1 MSISLKNYTLK
12 YLAAAL
18 LVIIAVWAA
27 LFYAV
32 ILDELYDNTDDGLKD
47 LKIQIIRKAY
57 TDDATLGIN
66 EFDFNQFKITPVSY
80 AQYKEG
86 NFFRNELFYME
97 YDDEME
103 PYRILETYFLD
114 GKGNHYKLEI
124 RTSTVEEDDFG
135 LDLFFALIFLYI
147 FLVVSIV
154 LINNIVLKKI
164 WKPFYGTLENLGK
177 YEFGKQYKPKQN
189 TTEIREFKLLDQ
201 KIEKMIERNETA
213 FTQQKQFIEN
223 ASHELQ
229 TPLAIAISKLD
240 LLIEKETVPQ
250 EILTDLSETKHGLI
264 RLVNLNKSLL
274 LLSRI
279 ENNQYTDKREIEINE
294 VVKHVLDD
302 FTDLL
307 QFKNIVLEFAETAV
321 FKTVINPDLAYIL
334 ISNLIRN
341 AVKYN
346 STDGKII
353 VTVHADELTIKNTAV
368 VNEPLNAELVFN
380 RFYKAA
386 NDNTSTGLGL
396 SIVKSIAENHAEL
409 NIVYAFENNFHV
421 FSVKG
426 RNS

>member
-66 EFDFNQFKITPVSY
+66 EFDFNQFKITPVSS

-114 GKGNHYKLEI
+114 GNGNHYRLEI

-154 LINNIVLKKI
+154 LINNIVLKKV
-164 WKPFYGTLENLGK
+164 WKPFYGTLENLGQ

-307 QFKNIVLEFAETAV
+307 QFKNIVLEFAEAAV

-346 STDGKII
+346 STGGKII
-353 VTVHADELTIKNTAV
+353 VTVHTDELTIKNTAV
-368 VNEPLNAELVFN
+368 VNEPLNPELVFN

-421 FSVKG
+421 FSVKT

>member
-12 YLAAAL
+12 YLALAL

-57 TDDATLGIN
+57 TDEATLQIK
-66 EFDFNQFKITPVSY
+66 EFDFNQFKITPVNYS
-80 AQYKEG
+80 QYKEG

-103 PYRILETYFLD
+103 PYRILETYFVD
-114 GKGNHYKLEI
+114 RNGNYQKLEI
-124 RTSTVEEDDFG
+124 RTSTVEEDDFR

-154 LINNIVLKKI
+154 LINNIVLKKV
-164 WKPFYGTLENLGK
+164 WKPFYITLDNLGK
-177 YEFGKQYKPKQN
+177 YEFGKLYKPKQS
-189 TTEIREFKLLDQ
+189 TTEILEFKLLDL
-201 KIEKMIERNETA
+201 KIDKMIERNETA
-213 FTQQKQFIEN
+213 FLQQKQFIEN

-229 TPLAIAISKLD
+229 TPLAIAINKLD
-240 LLIEKETVPQ
+240 LLIEKESFP
-250 EILTDLSETKHGLI
+250 EDNLIDLSETKNGLI

-274 LLSRI
+274 MLSRI
-279 ENNQYTDKREIEINE
+279 ENNQYTDKKEIEINE
-294 VVKHVLDD
+294 VVKHVLED
-302 FTDLL
+302 FSDLL
-307 QFKNIVLEFAETAV
+307 QFKNIVIDFSESTQ
-321 FKTVINPDLAYIL
+321 FKTVINTDLAYIL

-346 STDGKII
+346 SDGGKII
-353 VTVHADELTIKNTAV
+353 VTVDSYGVKIKNTSIG
-368 VNEPLNAELVFN
+368 NEPLSELVFN
-380 RFYKAA
+380 RFYKAV

-396 SIVKSIAENHAEL
+396 SIVKSIAENHTAL
-409 NIVYAFENNFHV
+409 NILYSFENNFHV
-421 FSVKG
+421 FSLKTK
-426 RNS
+426 NS

>member
-66 EFDFNQFKITPVSY
+66 EFDFNQFKITPVSS

-114 GKGNHYKLEI
+114 GNGNHYRLEI

-154 LINNIVLKKI
+154 LINNIVLKKV

-201 KIEKMIERNETA
+201 KIEKMIDRNETA

-240 LLIEKETVPQ
+240 LLIERETVSQ

-346 STDGKII
+346 STGGKII
-353 VTVHADELTIKNTAV
+353 VKVHADELTIKNTVV

>member
-12 YLAAAL
+12 YLALAL

-57 TDDATLGIN
+57 TDEATLQIK
-66 EFDFNQFKITPVSY
+66 EFDFNQFKITPVNYS
-80 AQYKEG
+80 QYKEG

-103 PYRILETYFLD
+103 PYRILETYFVD
-114 GKGNHYKLEI
+114 RNGNYKKLEI
-124 RTSTVEEDDFG
+124 RTSTVEEDDFR

-154 LINNIVLKKI
+154 LINNIVLKKV
-164 WKPFYGTLENLGK
+164 WKPFYITLDNLGK
-177 YEFGKQYKPKQN
+177 YEFGKLYKPKQS
-189 TTEIREFKLLDQ
+189 TTEILEFKLLDL
-201 KIEKMIERNETA
+201 KIDKMIERNETA
-213 FTQQKQFIEN
+213 FLQQKQFIEN

-229 TPLAIAISKLD
+229 TPLAIAINKLD
-240 LLIEKETVPQ
+240 LLIEKESFP
-250 EILTDLSETKHGLI
+250 EDNLIDLSETKNGLI

-274 LLSRI
+274 MLSRI
-279 ENNQYTDKREIEINE
+279 ENNQYTDKSEIEMNE
-294 VVKHVLDD
+294 VVKHVLED
-302 FTDLL
+302 FSDLL
-307 QFKNIVLEFAETAV
+307 QFKNIDLDFSESTQ

-346 STDGKII
+346 SDGGKII
-353 VTVHADELTIKNTAV
+353 VTVDSYGVKIKNTSIG
-368 VNEPLNAELVFN
+368 NEPLSELIFN
-380 RFYKAA
+380 RFYKAV
-386 NDNTSTGLGL
+386 NDNSSTGLGL
-396 SIVKSIAENHAEL
+396 SIVKSIAENHAAL
-409 NIVYAFENNFHV
+409 NILYSFENNFHV
-421 FSVKG
+421 FSLKTK
-426 RNS
+426 NS

>member
-12 YLAAAL
+12 YLALAL

-57 TDDATLGIN
+57 TDEATLQIK
-66 EFDFNQFKITPVSY
+66 EFDFNQFKITPVNYS
-80 AQYKEG
+80 QYKEG

-103 PYRILETYFLD
+103 PYRILETYFVD
-114 GKGNHYKLEI
+114 RNGNYQKLEI
-124 RTSTVEEDDFG
+124 RTSTVEEDDFR

-154 LINNIVLKKI
+154 LINNIVLKKV
-164 WKPFYGTLENLGK
+164 WKPFYITLDNLGK
-177 YEFGKQYKPKQN
+177 YEFGKLYKPKQS
-189 TTEIREFKLLDQ
+189 TTEIREFKLLDL
-201 KIEKMIERNETA
+201 KIDKMIERNETA
-213 FTQQKQFIEN
+213 FLQQKQFIEN

-229 TPLAIAISKLD
+229 TPLAIAINKLD
-240 LLIEKETVPQ
+240 LLIEKESFP
-250 EILTDLSETKHGLI
+250 EDNLIDLSETKNGLI

-274 LLSRI
+274 MLSRI
-279 ENNQYTDKREIEINE
+279 ENNQYTDKSEIEMNE
-294 VVKHVLDD
+294 VVKHVLED
-302 FTDLL
+302 FSDLL
-307 QFKNIVLEFAETAV
+307 QFKNIDLDFSEVAQ

-346 STDGKII
+346 SDGGKII
-353 VTVHADELTIKNTAV
+353 VTVDSYGVKIKNTSIG
-368 VNEPLNAELVFN
+368 NEPLSELVFN
-380 RFYKAA
+380 RFYKAV

-396 SIVKSIAENHAEL
+396 SIVKSIAENHAAL
-409 NIVYAFENNFHV
+409 NILYSFENNFHI
-421 FSVKG
+421 FSLKTK
-426 RNS
+426 NS

>member
-12 YLAAAL
+12 YLALAL

-57 TDDATLGIN
+57 IDEATLQIK
-66 EFDFNQFKITPVSY
+66 EFDFNQFKITPVNYS
-80 AQYKEG
+80 QYKEG

-103 PYRILETYFLD
+103 PYRILETYFVD
-114 GKGNHYKLEI
+114 RNGNYQKLEI
-124 RTSTVEEDDFG
+124 RTSTVEEDDFR

-154 LINNIVLKKI
+154 LINNIVLKKV
-164 WKPFYGTLENLGK
+164 WKPFYITLDNLGK
-177 YEFGKQYKPKQN
+177 YEFGKLYKAKQS

-201 KIEKMIERNETA
+201 KIDKMIERNEAA
-213 FTQQKQFIEN
+213 FLQQKQFIEN

-229 TPLAIAISKLD
+229 TPLAIAINKLD
-240 LLIEKETVPQ
+240 LLIEKESFP
-250 EILTDLSETKHGLI
+250 EDNLIDLSETKNGLI

-274 LLSRI
+274 MLSRI
-279 ENNQYTDKREIEINE
+279 ENNQYTDKKEIEINE
-294 VVKHVLDD
+294 VVKHVLED
-302 FTDLL
+302 FSDLL
-307 QFKNIVLEFAETAV
+307 QFKNIDLDFSEPAQ

-346 STDGKII
+346 SDGGKII
-353 VTVHADELTIKNTAV
+353 VTVDSYGVKIKNTSIG
-368 VNEPLNAELVFN
+368 NEPLSALVFN
-380 RFYKAA
+380 RFYKAV

-396 SIVKSIAENHAEL
+396 SIVKSIAENHAAL
-409 NIVYAFENNFHV
+409 NILYSFENNFHV
-421 FSVKG
+421 FSLKTK
-426 RNS
+426 NS

>member
-12 YLAAAL
+12 YLALAL

-57 TDDATLGIN
+57 TDEATLQIK
-66 EFDFNQFKITPVSY
+66 EFDFNQFKITPVNYS
-80 AQYKEG
+80 QYKEG

-103 PYRILETYFLD
+103 PYRILETYFVD
-114 GKGNHYKLEI
+114 RNGNYQKLEI
-124 RTSTVEEDDFG
+124 RTSTVEEDDFR

-154 LINNIVLKKI
+154 LINNIVLKKV
-164 WKPFYGTLENLGK
+164 WKPFYITLDNLGK
-177 YEFGKQYKPKQN
+177 YEFGKLYKPKQS
-189 TTEIREFKLLDQ
+189 TTEILEFKLLDL
-201 KIEKMIERNETA
+201 KIDKMIERNETA
-213 FTQQKQFIEN
+213 FLQQKQFIEN

-229 TPLAIAISKLD
+229 TPLAIAINKLD
-240 LLIEKETVPQ
+240 LLIEKESFP
-250 EILTDLSETKHGLI
+250 EDNLIDLSETKNGLI

-274 LLSRI
+274 MLSRI
-279 ENNQYTDKREIEINE
+279 ENNQYTDKSEIEMNE
-294 VVKHVLDD
+294 VVKHVLED
-302 FTDLL
+302 FSDLL
-307 QFKNIVLEFAETAV
+307 QFKNIDLDFSESTQ

-346 STDGKII
+346 SDGGKII
-353 VTVHADELTIKNTAV
+353 VTVDSYGVKIKNTSIG
-368 VNEPLNAELVFN
+368 NEPLSELIFN
-380 RFYKAA
+380 RFYKAI
-386 NDNTSTGLGL
+386 NDNSSTGLGL
-396 SIVKSIAENHAEL
+396 SIVKSIAENHAAL
-409 NIVYAFENNFHV
+409 NILYSFENNFHV
-421 FSVKG
+421 FSLKTK
-426 RNS
+426 NS

>member
-12 YLAAAL
+12 YLALAL

-57 TDDATLGIN
+57 TDEATLQIK
-66 EFDFNQFKITPVSY
+66 EFDFNQFKITPVNYS
-80 AQYKEG
+80 QYKEG

-103 PYRILETYFLD
+103 PYRILETYFVD
-114 GKGNHYKLEI
+114 RNGNYQKLEI
-124 RTSTVEEDDFG
+124 RTSTVEEDDFR

-154 LINNIVLKKI
+154 LINNIVLKKV
-164 WKPFYGTLENLGK
+164 WKPFYITLDNLGK
-177 YEFGKQYKPKQN
+177 YEFGKLYKPKQS
-189 TTEIREFKLLDQ
+189 TTEILEFKLLDL
-201 KIEKMIERNETA
+201 KIDKMIERNETA
-213 FTQQKQFIEN
+213 FLQQKQFIEN

-229 TPLAIAISKLD
+229 TPLAIAINKLD
-240 LLIEKETVPQ
+240 LLIEKESFP
-250 EILTDLSETKHGLI
+250 EDNLIDLSETKNGLI

-274 LLSRI
+274 MLSRI
-279 ENNQYTDKREIEINE
+279 ENNQYTDKSEIEMNE
-294 VVKHVLDD
+294 VVKHVLED
-302 FTDLL
+302 FSDLL
-307 QFKNIVLEFAETAV
+307 QFKNIDLDFSESTQ

-346 STDGKII
+346 SDGGKII
-353 VTVHADELTIKNTAV
+353 VTVDSYGVKIKNTSIG
-368 VNEPLNAELVFN
+368 NEPLSELVFN
-380 RFYKAA
+380 RFYKSV

-396 SIVKSIAENHAEL
+396 SIVKSIAENHAAL
-409 NIVYAFENNFHV
+409 NILYSFENNFHV
-421 FSVKG
+421 FSLKTK
-426 RNS
+426 NS

>member
-12 YLAAAL
+12 YLALAL

-47 LKIQIIRKAY
+47 LKIQIIRKTY
-57 TDDATLGIN
+57 TDEATLQIK
-66 EFDFNQFKITPVSY
+66 EFDFNQFKITPVNYS
-80 AQYKEG
+80 QYKEG

-103 PYRILETYFLD
+103 PYRILETYFVD
-114 GKGNHYKLEI
+114 RNGNYQKLEI
-124 RTSTVEEDDFG
+124 RTSTVEEDDFR

-154 LINNIVLKKI
+154 LINNIVLKKV
-164 WKPFYGTLENLGK
+164 WKPFYITLDNLGK
-177 YEFGKQYKPKQN
+177 YEFGKLYKPKQS

-201 KIEKMIERNETA
+201 KIDKMIERNETA
-213 FTQQKQFIEN
+213 FLQQKQFIEN

-229 TPLAIAISKLD
+229 TPLAIAINKLD
-240 LLIEKETVPQ
+240 LLIEKESFP
-250 EILTDLSETKHGLI
+250 EDNLIDLSETKNGLI

-274 LLSRI
+274 MLSRI
-279 ENNQYTDKREIEINE
+279 ENNQYTDKKEIEINE
-294 VVKHVLDD
+294 VVKHVLED
-302 FTDLL
+302 FSDLL
-307 QFKNIVLEFAETAV
+307 QFKNIVLDFSELAQ

-346 STDGKII
+346 SDGGKII
-353 VTVHADELTIKNTAV
+353 VTVDSCGVKIKNTSI
-368 VNEPLNAELVFN
+368 VNEPLSALVFN
-380 RFYKAA
+380 RFYKAV

-396 SIVKSIAENHAEL
+396 SIVKSIAENHAAL
-409 NIVYAFENNFHV
+409 NILYSFENNFHI
-421 FSVKG
+421 FSLKTK
-426 RNS
+426 NS

>member
-12 YLAAAL
+12 YLALAL

-57 TDDATLGIN
+57 TDEATLQIK
-66 EFDFNQFKITPVSY
+66 EFDFNQFKITPVNYS
-80 AQYKEG
+80 QYKEG

-103 PYRILETYFLD
+103 PYRILETYFVD
-114 GKGNHYKLEI
+114 RNGNYQKLEI
-124 RTSTVEEDDFG
+124 RTSTVEEDDFR

-154 LINNIVLKKI
+154 LINNIVLKKV
-164 WKPFYGTLENLGK
+164 WKPFYITLDNLGN
-177 YEFGKQYKPKQN
+177 YEFGKLYKPKQS

-201 KIEKMIERNETA
+201 KIDKMIERNETA
-213 FTQQKQFIEN
+213 FLQQKQFIEN

-229 TPLAIAISKLD
+229 TPLAIAINKLD
-240 LLIEKETVPQ
+240 LLIEKESFP
-250 EILTDLSETKHGLI
+250 EDNLIDLSETKNGLI

-274 LLSRI
+274 MLSRI
-279 ENNQYTDKREIEINE
+279 ENNQYTDKKKIEINE
-294 VVKHVLDD
+294 VVKHVLED
-302 FTDLL
+302 FSDLL
-307 QFKNIVLEFAETAV
+307 QFKNIVLDFSELAQ

-346 STDGKII
+346 SDGGKII
-353 VTVHADELTIKNTAV
+353 VTVDSYGVKIKNTSIG
-368 VNEPLNAELVFN
+368 NEPLSELIFN
-380 RFYKAA
+380 RFYKAV
-386 NDNTSTGLGL
+386 NDNSSTGLGL
-396 SIVKSIAENHAEL
+396 SIVKSIAENHAAL
-409 NIVYAFENNFHV
+409 NILYSFENNFHV
-421 FSVKG
+421 FSLKTK
-426 RNS
+426 NS

>member
-12 YLAAAL
+12 YLALAL

-57 TDDATLGIN
+57 TDEATLQIK
-66 EFDFNQFKITPVSY
+66 EFDFNQFKITPVNYS
-80 AQYKEG
+80 QYKEG

-103 PYRILETYFLD
+103 PYRILETYFVD
-114 GKGNHYKLEI
+114 RNGNYQKLEI
-124 RTSTVEEDDFG
+124 RTSTVEEDDFR

-154 LINNIVLKKI
+154 LINNIVLKKV
-164 WKPFYGTLENLGK
+164 WKPFYITLDNLGK
-177 YEFGKQYKPKQN
+177 YEFGKLYKPKQS
-189 TTEIREFKLLDQ
+189 TTEILELKLLDL
-201 KIEKMIERNETA
+201 KIDKMIERNETA
-213 FTQQKQFIEN
+213 FLQQKQFIEN

-229 TPLAIAISKLD
+229 TPLAIAINKLD
-240 LLIEKETVPQ
+240 LLIEKESFP
-250 EILTDLSETKHGLI
+250 EDNLIDLSETKNGLI

-274 LLSRI
+274 MLSRI
-279 ENNQYTDKREIEINE
+279 ENNQYTDKSEIEMNE
-294 VVKHVLDD
+294 VVKHVLED
-302 FTDLL
+302 FSDLL
-307 QFKNIVLEFAETAV
+307 QFKNIDLDFSESTQ

-346 STDGKII
+346 SDGGKII
-353 VTVHADELTIKNTAV
+353 VTVDSYGVKIKNTSIG
-368 VNEPLNAELVFN
+368 NEPLSELIFN
-380 RFYKAA
+380 RFYKAV
-386 NDNTSTGLGL
+386 NDNSSTGLGL
-396 SIVKSIAENHAEL
+396 SIVKSIAENHAAL
-409 NIVYAFENNFHV
+409 NILYSFENNFHV
-421 FSVKG
+421 FSLKTK
-426 RNS
+426 NS

>member
-12 YLAAAL
+12 YLALAL

-57 TDDATLGIN
+57 TDEATLQIK
-66 EFDFNQFKITPVSY
+66 EFDFNQFKITPVNYS
-80 AQYKEG
+80 QYKEG

-103 PYRILETYFLD
+103 PYRILETYFVD
-114 GKGNHYKLEI
+114 RNGNYQKLEI
-124 RTSTVEEDDFG
+124 RTSTVEEDDFR

-154 LINNIVLKKI
+154 LINNIVLKKV
-164 WKPFYGTLENLGK
+164 WKPFYITLDNLGK
-177 YEFGKQYKPKQN
+177 YEFGKLYKPKQS
-189 TTEIREFKLLDQ
+189 TTEILEFKLLDL
-201 KIEKMIERNETA
+201 KIDKMIERNETA
-213 FTQQKQFIEN
+213 FLQQKQFIEN

-229 TPLAIAISKLD
+229 TPLAIAINKLD
-240 LLIEKETVPQ
+240 LLIEKESFP
-250 EILTDLSETKHGLI
+250 EDNLIDLSETKNGLI

-274 LLSRI
+274 MLSRI
-279 ENNQYTDKREIEINE
+279 ENNQYTDKSEIEMNE
-294 VVKHVLDD
+294 VVKHVLED
-302 FTDLL
+302 FSDLL
-307 QFKNIVLEFAETAV
+307 QFKNIDLDFSESTQ

-346 STDGKII
+346 SDGGKII
-353 VTVHADELTIKNTAV
+353 VTVDSYGVKIKNTSIG
-368 VNEPLNAELVFN
+368 NEPLSELIFN
-380 RFYKAA
+380 RFYKAL
-386 NDNTSTGLGL
+386 NDNSSTGLGL
-396 SIVKSIAENHAEL
+396 SIVKSIAENHAAL
-409 NIVYAFENNFHV
+409 NILYSFENNFHV
-421 FSVKG
+421 FSLKTK
-426 RNS
+426 NS

>member
-18 LVIIAVWAA
+18 LVIIAVWAT

-66 EFDFNQFKITPVSY
+66 EFDFNQFKITPVSS

-114 GKGNHYKLEI
+114 GNGNHYRLEI

-154 LINNIVLKKI
+154 LINNIVLKKV

-201 KIEKMIERNETA
+201 KIDKMIERNETA

-353 VTVHADELTIKNTAV
+353 VTVYADELTIKNTAV

-396 SIVKSIAENHAEL
+396 SIVKSIAENHADL

>member
-12 YLAAAL
+12 YLALAL

-57 TDDATLGIN
+57 TDEATLQIK
-66 EFDFNQFKITPVSY
+66 EFDFNQFKITPVNYS
-80 AQYKEG
+80 QYKEG

-103 PYRILETYFLD
+103 PYRILETYFVD
-114 GKGNHYKLEI
+114 RNGNYQKLEI
-124 RTSTVEEDDFG
+124 RTSTVEEDDFR

-154 LINNIVLKKI
+154 LINNIVLKKV
-164 WKPFYGTLENLGK
+164 WKPFYITLDNLGK
-177 YEFGKQYKPKQN
+177 YEFGKLYKPKQS
-189 TTEIREFKLLDQ
+189 TTEIREFKLLDL
-201 KIEKMIERNETA
+201 KIDKMIERNETA
-213 FTQQKQFIEN
+213 FLQQKQFIEN

-229 TPLAIAISKLD
+229 TPLAIAINKLD
-240 LLIEKETVPQ
+240 LLIEKESFP
-250 EILTDLSETKHGLI
+250 EDNLIDLSETKNGLI

-274 LLSRI
+274 MLSRI
-279 ENNQYTDKREIEINE
+279 ENNQYTDKSEIEMNE
-294 VVKHVLDD
+294 VVKHVLED
-302 FTDLL
+302 FSDLL
-307 QFKNIVLEFAETAV
+307 QFKNIDLDFSESTQ

-346 STDGKII
+346 SDGGKII
-353 VTVHADELTIKNTAV
+353 VTVDSYGVKIKNTSIG
-368 VNEPLNAELVFN
+368 NEPLSELVFN
-380 RFYKAA
+380 RFYKAV

-396 SIVKSIAENHAEL
+396 SIVKSIAENHTAL
-409 NIVYAFENNFHV
+409 NILYSFENNFHV
-421 FSVKG
+421 FSLKTK
-426 RNS
+426 NS

>member
-12 YLAAAL
+12 YLALAL

-57 TDDATLGIN
+57 TDEATLQIK
-66 EFDFNQFKITPVSY
+66 EFDFNQFKITPVNYS
-80 AQYKEG
+80 QYKEG

-103 PYRILETYFLD
+103 PYRILETYFVD
-114 GKGNHYKLEI
+114 RNGNYQKLEI
-124 RTSTVEEDDFG
+124 RTSTVEEDDFR

-154 LINNIVLKKI
+154 LINNIVLKKV
-164 WKPFYGTLENLGK
+164 WKPFYITLDNLGK
-177 YEFGKQYKPKQN
+177 YEFGKLYKAKQS

-201 KIEKMIERNETA
+201 KIDKMIERNETA
-213 FTQQKQFIEN
+213 FLQQKQFIEN

-229 TPLAIAISKLD
+229 TPLAIAINKLD
-240 LLIEKETVPQ
+240 LLIEKESFP
-250 EILTDLSETKHGLI
+250 EDNLIDLSETKNGLI

-274 LLSRI
+274 MLSRI
-279 ENNQYTDKREIEINE
+279 ENNQYTDKSEIEMNE
-294 VVKHVLDD
+294 VVKHVLED
-302 FTDLL
+302 FSDLL
-307 QFKNIVLEFAETAV
+307 QFKNIDLDFSESTQ

-346 STDGKII
+346 SDGGKII
-353 VTVHADELTIKNTAV
+353 VTVDSYGVKIKNTSIG
-368 VNEPLNAELVFN
+368 NEPLSELIFN
-380 RFYKAA
+380 RFYKAV
-386 NDNTSTGLGL
+386 NDNSSTGLGL
-396 SIVKSIAENHAEL
+396 SIVKSIAENHAAL
-409 NIVYAFENNFHV
+409 NILYSFENNFHV
-421 FSVKG
+421 FSLKTK
-426 RNS
+426 NS

>member
-12 YLAAAL
+12 YLALAL

-57 TDDATLGIN
+57 TDEATLQIK
-66 EFDFNQFKITPVSY
+66 EFDFNQFKITPVNYS
-80 AQYKEG
+80 QYKEG

-103 PYRILETYFLD
+103 PYRILETYFVD
-114 GKGNHYKLEI
+114 RNGNYQKLEI
-124 RTSTVEEDDFG
+124 RTSTVEEDDFR

-154 LINNIVLKKI
+154 LINNIVLKKV
-164 WKPFYGTLENLGK
+164 WKPFYITLDNLGK
-177 YEFGKQYKPKQN
+177 YEFGKLYKPKQS

-201 KIEKMIERNETA
+201 KIDKMIERNETA
-213 FTQQKQFIEN
+213 FLQQKQFIEN

-229 TPLAIAISKLD
+229 TPLAIAINKLD
-240 LLIEKETVPQ
+240 LLIEKESFP
-250 EILTDLSETKHGLI
+250 EDNLIDLSETKNGLI

-274 LLSRI
+274 MLSRI
-279 ENNQYTDKREIEINE
+279 ENNQYTDKKEIEINE
-294 VVKHVLDD
+294 VVKHVLED
-302 FTDLL
+302 FSDLL
-307 QFKNIVLEFAETAV
+307 QFKNIVLDFSEPAQ

-346 STDGKII
+346 SDGGKII
-353 VTVHADELTIKNTAV
+353 VTVDSYGVKIKNTPIG
-368 VNEPLNAELVFN
+368 NEPLNELVFN
-380 RFYKAA
+380 RFYKAL

-396 SIVKSIAENHAEL
+396 SIVKSIAENHAAL
-409 NIVYAFENNFHV
+409 NILYSFENNFHV
-421 FSVKG
+421 FSLKTK
-426 RNS
+426 NS